1 MKFSYHFFA
10 FPVDLE
16 PKQAYKEML
25 GSMSALWKNLGLAV
39 LVTMICVYA
48 FLQMTGPNGLRAL
61 LEKREQIRRLEME
74 NEILRRQNEL
84 RKQRI
89 QRLKESREEQELE
102 IRRRF
107 KLQEKGTVDFY
118 LPPGE
123 ARSEDATPSAE

>member
-1 MKFSYHFFA
+1 
-10 FPVDLE
+10 
-16 PKQAYKEML
+16 
-25 GSMSALWKNLGLAV
+25 MSALWKNLGLAV

-48 FLQMTGPNGLRAL
+48 FLQITGPNGLRAL
-61 LEKREQIRRLEME
+61 LEKREQIRRLEIE
-74 NEILRRQNEL
+74 NEMLRRQNEY

-102 IRRRF
+102 IRKRF

-123 ARSEDATPSAE
+123 TGEEPAPAESSAP